1 MRNNGTG
8 QGSDATFQVQSYGS
22 KSSLTGG
29 AFAVDSTAVY
39 TSAALPAPSPL
50 ADANSEVASRLFIVC
65 QPAPPPEN
73 ALKDVFS
80 RFGNLIDVWMMKD
93 RNFGYAKFAS
103 KESADAAIEGIHGH
117 EVLGMK
123 LKVMH
128 ADPPKSEASRKR
140 PRT

>member
-1 MRNNGTG
+1 MPFQYQTKVEITYLRSLPQVLWRN
-8 QGSDATFQVQSYGS
+8 
-22 KSSLTGG
+22 SSEKYL
-29 AFAVDSTAVY
+29 
-39 TSAALPAPSPL
+39 L
-50 ADANSEVASRLFIVC
+50 
-65 QPAPPPEN
+65 
-73 ALKDVFS
+73 FS

-103 KESADAAIEGIHGH
+103 KESADAAIEGMHGH